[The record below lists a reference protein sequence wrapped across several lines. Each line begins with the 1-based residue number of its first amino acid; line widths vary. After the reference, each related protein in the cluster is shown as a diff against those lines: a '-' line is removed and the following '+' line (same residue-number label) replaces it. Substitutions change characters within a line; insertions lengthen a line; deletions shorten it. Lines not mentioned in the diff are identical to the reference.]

1 VPDKMFMLLIAIA
14 LVMLGLL
21 SLKSSSSNCPE
32 LRTLD
37 DFENNKTTVCE
48 RTNQ

>member
-1 VPDKMFMLLIAIA
+1 MLLIAIA

-21 SLKSSSSNCPE
+21 ALRLQPNCPE

-48 RTNQ
+48 RTNNE

>member
-1 VPDKMFMLLIAIA
+1 MNNRMFLLLIAIA

-21 SLKSSSSNCPE
+21 TLRFSSTACPE
-32 LRTLD
+32 LHTLD

-48 RTNQ
+48 RTK

>member
-1 VPDKMFMLLIAIA
+1 MNDRMFMLLIAIA

-21 SLKSSSSNCPE
+21 ALRFEPNCPE
-32 LRTLD
+32 LHTLD

-48 RTNQ
+48 RTK

>member
-1 VPDKMFMLLIAIA
+1 MNNRMFMLLIAIA

-21 SLKSSSSNCPE
+21 ALKFQPACPE

-37 DFENNKTTVCE
+37 DFENNKNTVCE
-48 RTNQ
+48 RTK